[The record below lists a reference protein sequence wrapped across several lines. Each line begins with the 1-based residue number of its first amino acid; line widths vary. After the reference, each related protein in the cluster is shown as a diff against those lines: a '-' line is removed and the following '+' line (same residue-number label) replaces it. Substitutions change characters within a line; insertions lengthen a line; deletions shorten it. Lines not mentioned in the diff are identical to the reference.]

1 MILVIGAGAIWREFY
16 QPILGRLGL
25 DYLTID
31 PVTNADFSSV
41 CQVKRRE
48 FSLVLILSPPA
59 FHSSNIADLI
69 ELGFEFSSLIIEK
82 PMVQTV
88 AEFEIIDTLASK
100 SVATVTP
107 WRLSFAAT
115 ILRSFLAMH
124 EKRVEE
130 LHIVYGELYRW
141 PLTQLG
147 TDNTCFKDLG
157 PHFFDMA
164 TYILNSQSVLASE
177 ISAGT
182 NSFFLTSATENCSRV
197 TLTVSR
203 EYHRPS
209 FVTMLDGD
217 GDRTTVSLAP
227 GTDSLFTE
235 SKVVSDFIKSFSL
248 PEPIE
253 VDSLFESFYETLE
266 HNELF
271 SSYQE
276 FRPFL
281 ELQDF

>member
-16 QPILGRLGL
+16 QPMLGRLRL

-41 CQVKRRE
+41 HQIKRRE

-59 FHSSNIADLI
+59 FHSSNITELIDLEI
-69 ELGFEFSSLIIEK
+69 KFSSLIIEK

-88 AEFEIIDTLASK
+88 KEFEIVDSLASK

-115 ILRSFLAMH
+115 FLRNFLAMH
-124 EKRVEE
+124 EKPVQE

-147 TDNTCFKDLG
+147 PDNTCFKDLG

-164 TYILNSQSVLASE
+164 TYILNSHSVMTSE
-177 ISAGT
+177 ISAST
-182 NSFFLTSATENCSRV
+182 NSFFLTSATENCSCV

-203 EYHRPS
+203 EHHRPS
-209 FVTMLDGD
+209 FITMLDGD

-235 SKVVSDFIKSFSL
+235 SKVVSDFTKSFSL

-253 VDSLFESFYETLE
+253 VDSLFESFHATKE

-271 SSYQE
+271 SPYQE

-281 ELQDF
+281 ELVDF